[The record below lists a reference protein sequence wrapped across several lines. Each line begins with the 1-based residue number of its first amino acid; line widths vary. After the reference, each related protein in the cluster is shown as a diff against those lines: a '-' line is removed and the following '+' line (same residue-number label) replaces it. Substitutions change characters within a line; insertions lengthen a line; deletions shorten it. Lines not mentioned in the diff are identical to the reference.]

1 MVMAGTPE
9 KVIDYLLETRMNNNN
24 FEEQFNK
31 ESLFEDFLLTFPI
44 FITWKHMTNS
54 LLRHYKI
61 DEMNFRQMEDY
72 IVDNKKRVARF
83 TLLWFKISAD
93 AFLNCKTITIFLDE
107 LIDLMEKDNLKHD
120 NHFETELTSLKNIK
134 ETKENY
140 NLNLEMRGTIV
151 YKADNSNSVRRM
163 SNINEALFAK
173 SPDETDKI
181 FKLTAIKEFDEIICR
196 LYCADHTYTTLKTTM
211 DTRAEIIRNQAAEKL
226 NLDNSVDYTLVELKS
241 DNERYIFNE
250 TELNIATTL
259 SLNGRIFISHKDHLD
274 ALTTLPEQEG
284 TTIGSIFKLESFSS
298 QEIAYFLTNQTWKLF
313 FNIHPYE
320 FIYLVFGRHNFNDIT
335 ANLDLCR
342 RNFNELQYWAI
353 TEVLLEK
360 SLSRR
365 VQILK
370 KLIKIAGYCKEYKNL
385 NSFFAII
392 IGLSNVAIS
401 RLTQTWEKLHNK
413 VKRIFTQYESLID
426 SSRNYRRYRLLL
438 SKFDPPLVPFVPL
451 LIKDMTILHEGNK
464 TFVDQGLVNFEK
476 MHLLAQT
483 LRMIQDCKSGSFQ
496 IQSPATLSMK
506 KMNFPNVLQEYF
518 DQIKV
523 IDNQKRLMQLSYCLE
538 HRKL

>member
-1 MVMAGTPE
+1 
-9 KVIDYLLETRMNNNN
+9 MNNNN

-241 DNERYIFNE
+241 DNGKQIEIEFQFDYLFYLIFV
-250 TELNIATTL
+250 
-259 SLNGRIFISHKDHLD
+259 F
-274 ALTTLPEQEG
+274 
-284 TTIGSIFKLESFSS
+284 
-298 QEIAYFLTNQTWKLF
+298 
-313 FNIHPYE
+313 
-320 FIYLVFGRHNFNDIT
+320 LVFR
-335 ANLDLCR
+335 
-342 RNFNELQYWAI
+342 
-353 TEVLLEK
+353 
-360 SLSRR
+360 
-365 VQILK
+365 
-370 KLIKIAGYCKEYKNL
+370 
-385 NSFFAII
+385 
-392 IGLSNVAIS
+392 
-401 RLTQTWEKLHNK
+401 
-413 VKRIFTQYESLID
+413 
-426 SSRNYRRYRLLL
+426 
-438 SKFDPPLVPFVPL
+438 
-451 LIKDMTILHEGNK
+451 TIH
-464 TFVDQGLVNFEK
+464 
-476 MHLLAQT
+476 
-483 LRMIQDCKSGSFQ
+483 FQ
-496 IQSPATLSMK
+496 
-506 KMNFPNVLQEYF
+506 
-518 DQIKV
+518 
-523 IDNQKRLMQLSYCLE
+523 
-538 HRKL
+538 